1 VINIYETLYL
11 SLHVN
16 SVIFR
21 TAGLCINSYSKKIF
35 QKKLN
40 QTCWLVSHTSV
51 FEICGTVEMRVWVG
65 A

>member
-21 TAGLCINSYSKKIF
+21 TAGLCINSYSKKNLSE
-35 QKKLN
+35 KAEPN
-40 QTCWLVSHTSV
+40 MLVGQPH
-51 FEICGTVEMRVWVG
+51 FCI
-65 A
+65 